1 MTVVLVALV
10 VALAVA
16 LAALAAIHFGKPA
29 GRRATVPATRSRR
42 ILFPYMA
49 NALSSRAL
57 DAALRLSVA
66 EDATLVPVF
75 LAQVPLNV
83 PLETPLP
90 RQCAVALPLQEAI
103 EQRATQAG
111 VPVDNRIELG
121 RDDRHALR
129 RSIANERYDRI
140 VIAAASHETPGFSA
154 SDVAWLLDH
163 ARGEIVI
170 LRADSDE
177 PLTAAPRI
185 GRSGNHRARSIV
197 NMKRQRRDDH
207 VGSRL

>member
-1 MTVVLVALV
+1 MNIVLIVLV

-16 LAALAAIHFGKPA
+16 LAALTAIHFGKP
-29 GRRATVPATRSRR
+29 GWRSATAPATRARR
-42 ILFPYMA
+42 ILFPFMA

-57 DAALRLSVA
+57 DAALRLSAA

-75 LAQVPLNV
+75 LANVPLNL

-103 EQRATQAG
+103 EQRATRAG
-111 VPVDNRIELG
+111 VPVDNRIETG
-121 RDDRHALR
+121 RDYRHALR
-129 RSIANERYDRI
+129 RTIANERYDRI

-163 ARGEIVI
+163 APGEIVI
-170 LRADSDE
+170 LRADADE
-177 PLTAAPRI
+177 PLTPPARIPPPRNGRVISREYETAA
-185 GRSGNHRARSIV
+185 
-197 NMKRQRRDDH
+197 
-207 VGSRL
+207 SR